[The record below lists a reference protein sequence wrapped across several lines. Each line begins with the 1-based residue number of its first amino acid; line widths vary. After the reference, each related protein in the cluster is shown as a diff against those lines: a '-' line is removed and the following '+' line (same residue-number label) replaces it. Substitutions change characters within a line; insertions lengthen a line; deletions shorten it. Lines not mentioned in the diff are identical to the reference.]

1 MSRSRLIYLFGL
13 ALLSGGLMA
22 FVLTESVIHEAFT
35 RGIVYALLP
44 LLLVFAFAVKGLK
57 AKGD

>member
-1 MSRSRLIYLFGL
+1 MSRSRILYLSVL
-13 ALLSGGLMA
+13 ALLSGGLIA
-22 FVLTESVIHEAFT
+22 YVLTESVIHEAFT

-57 AKGD
+57 ARHD